1 MNALWDIYL
10 TDDTV
15 KVYTLISRERVIKR
29 RKVRAE
35 RGYRKGWWMN
45 FYHKNNSWEVEGEE
59 EEFVYWICGFGEDL
73 RQGE

>member
-35 RGYRKGWWMN
+35 RGYRKGW
-45 FYHKNNSWEVEGEE
+45 
-59 EEFVYWICGFGEDL
+59 
-73 RQGE
+73 